1 MPDKKKQGD
10 KTEESRRFI
19 NEKIVKQPLSR
30 RELLRRGAYLAA
42 AAVIFGGVA
51 AVTFAVSKPV
61 AERYL
66 VKETQRETMPVTIPK
81 DDPEPTT
88 QPTVAA
94 TSTTQET
101 KPMEEMVREALKN
114 YSFTIEDV
122 NALYDGVRMVVQKA
136 DKSIVTVHSVK
147 NQTDWFDNPV
157 ESSGLFAGA
166 VIASANG
173 EFLILTPEAA
183 VESADSIR
191 VVFSD
196 GTEVDGTIKQM
207 DTRSGMAVV
216 SILQSALGK
225 TLLDSIQP
233 IELGNSYSVRQ
244 GDMVIA
250 IGAPAGVVHSTNYG
264 FVTYVAKNVQITDG
278 LTRVIYADMKGSPAM
293 GTFLINTSGQIVG
306 WVTDLY
312 KNENNSDM
320 TAALA
325 ISDFKSI
332 LERLSNGQTFPYL
345 GIKGQE
351 VTAVM
356 NEAGIPLGI
365 YVSEV
370 NADSPVYNSGIQNG
384 DIIVRIGEETIVTM
398 KDLETVLETLNTGDT
413 VNVKVLRSGREGYT
427 EIEYQV
433 TIGAR

>member
-10 KTEESRRFI
+10 KTEEPRRFI
-19 NEKIVKQPLSR
+19 NEKIVKQPLSG

>member
-122 NALYDGVRMVVQKA
+122 NALYDGVRMVAQKA

-173 EFLILTPEAA
+173 EFLILTREAA

-196 GTEVDGTIKQM
+196 GTEVDGTTKQM

>member
-122 NALYDGVRMVVQKA
+122 IALYDGVRMVVQKA

>member
-66 VKETQRETMPVTIPK
+66 VKETQRETMPGTIPK

-122 NALYDGVRMVVQKA
+122 NALYDGVRMVAQKA

>member
-122 NALYDGVRMVVQKA
+122 NALYDGVRMVAQKA

>member
-66 VKETQRETMPVTIPK
+66 VKETHRETMPVTIPK

-413 VNVKVLRSGREGYT
+413 VNVKVLRSGREGHT

>member
-1 MPDKKKQGD
+1 M
-10 KTEESRRFI
+10 
-19 NEKIVKQPLSR
+19 
-30 RELLRRGAYLAA
+30 RRGAYLAA

-122 NALYDGVRMVVQKA
+122 NALYDGVRMVAQKA